1 MVAPNSSHKP
11 ERLPQ
16 ANESTAQRNERR
28 NYFLIYGAIFLGSVI
43 ALTAG
48 FATEESHFLVN
59 VFNNHSDTL
68 QSLNKLL
75 AHFLNEVG
83 LAGLIA
89 CGLAV
94 TIERFSTREFV
105 KHAQQL
111 AADEREAIKH
121 DVFHATFGH
130 FVPKA
135 IIDELTSQV
144 LIETFLRKNFFMIY
158 TLRPFVDVDTHS
170 TYVLV
175 EFEMKYDII
184 NLSPYRRPFIL
195 KAAFSKPPLASL
207 QDQAKFLSVCAE
219 GCEQPFTIQ
228 EDDIRI
234 LARSGS
240 YISLNHQEPLWIKP
254 GEDQATTITI
264 HSQTV
269 KHYAGGS
276 SFFSVEYPTAD
287 LELTAHVYD
296 RTLDVYSGATPVSPD
311 FEWMMETPRHRPQ
324 YGYFNWKLQRPLL
337 AFQAIYLTWNPKD
350 LVAVDPLAEK
360 GLLAETEI
368 KQ

>member
-1 MVAPNSSHKP
+1 MFAPQSSHML
-11 ERLPQ
+11 ERLPR
-16 ANESTAQRNERR
+16 ADESAAQRNERR
-28 NYFLIYGAIFLGSVI
+28 RYFAIYGSIFLGSVI

-48 FATEESHFLVN
+48 FLIEESHFLLN
-59 VFNNHSDTL
+59 VFDTHSDRA

-75 AHFLNEVG
+75 AHFLNEAG

-94 TIERFSTREFV
+94 TIERFSTKEFV
-105 KHAQQL
+105 KHAQKL
-111 AADEREAIKH
+111 AAEEREAIKS

-135 IIDELTSQV
+135 IINELTSQV
-144 LIETFLRKNFFMIY
+144 LIETFLRKNFLMIY
-158 TLRPFVDVDTHS
+158 TLRPFVDVVTHS

-175 EFEMKYDII
+175 EFKMQYDIV

-207 QDQAKFLSVCAE
+207 QDQAKFLHISAE
-219 GCEQPFTIQ
+219 GCEEPFTLE
-228 EDDIRI
+228 EDKIKVF
-234 LARSGS
+234 ARAGS
-240 YISLNHQEPLWIKP
+240 YISLNHEEPLWVKP

-269 KHYAGGS
+269 KHFAGGS

-287 LELTAHVYD
+287 LELTALVYD

-311 FEWMMETPRHRPQ
+311 FDWMKETPRHQPQ
-324 YGYFNWKLQRPLL
+324 YGHYNWKLQRPLL
-337 AFQAIYLTWNPKD
+337 AFQAIYLTWNPKE
-350 LVAVDPLAEK
+350 LITVEQSPE
-360 GLLAETEI
+360 
-368 KQ
+368 

>member
-1 MVAPNSSHKP
+1 MLAAQLSHQLESQAEPN
-11 ERLPQ
+11 RQ
-16 ANESTAQRNERR
+16 TNERR
-28 NYFLIYGAIFLGSVI
+28 KYFLIYGSIFVGSI
-43 ALTAG
+43 FALTAG
-48 FATEESHFLVN
+48 FAIEQSHFLLN
-59 VFNNHSDTL
+59 AFNSHSDTL
-68 QSLNKLL
+68 ASLNMLL
-75 AHFLNEVG
+75 AHCLNEIG

-105 KHAQQL
+105 KHAQAL
-111 AADEREAIKH
+111 AADEREAIKQ

-144 LIETFLRKNFFMIY
+144 LIETFLRRNFLMIY
-158 TLRPFVDVDTHS
+158 TLRPFVDVLTHS

-175 EFEMKYDII
+175 EFKMKYDII

-207 QDQAKFLSVCAE
+207 RDQAKFLLISAQ
-219 GCEQPFTIQ
+219 GCEEPFTLQ
-228 EDDIRI
+228 EEKIGVMSG
-234 LARSGS
+234 AGS
-240 YISLNHQEPLWIKP
+240 YISLKHQEPLWIKP

-269 KHYAGGS
+269 KHFAGGS

-287 LELTAHVYD
+287 LELTALVYD

-311 FEWMMETPRHRPQ
+311 CEWLMETPRHQPE
-324 YGYFNWKLQRPLL
+324 YGYYNWKLQRPLL

-350 LVAVDPLAEK
+350 LVAVDPLVEK
-360 GLLAETEI
+360 GLTPEQ
-368 KQ
+368 K